1 MSSTGGESMGRPT
14 GECDIRTFLSSQ
26 DGLIFRITHRK
37 NLDWIL
43 RHGLHCSSSIVRDRD
58 FVSIGSGEI
67 IGRRAAR
74 LVPIHPGGAL
84 SDYIPFYF
92 TPWSPMLYNI
102 VTGHHVEKVEQAD
115 IVLLVSSVNRLRD
128 RAIRFVF
135 TERHALVAYSR
146 FFQADDDLSV
156 IDWGLLRRR
165 DFSRDPE
172 DPDKLERYQA
182 ELLVHRFLPV
192 DALTEIACYNENV
205 RMEVAEKVERAE
217 AGVTVCVREDW
228 FF

>member
-1 MSSTGGESMGRPT
+1 MEYDTRS
-14 GECDIRTFLSSQ
+14 FLSPM
-26 DGLIFRITHRK
+26 DGLVFRITHRK
-37 NLDWIL
+37 NLRWIL
-43 RHGLHCSSSIVRDRD
+43 HHGLHCSSSDVRDPD

-67 IGRRAAR
+67 IGRRATR
-74 LVPIHPGGAL
+74 HVPVHPGGVL

-102 VTGHHVEKVEQAD
+102 VTGHRVARVERAD
-115 IVLLVSSVNRLRD
+115 IVVLVSSVNHLRD
-128 RAIRFVF
+128 RAISFVF

-156 IDWGLLRRR
+156 IDWGLLQSR

-172 DPDKLERYQA
+172 DPAKLERYQA
-182 ELLVHRFLPV
+182 ELLVHRFVPV
-192 DALTEIACYNENV
+192 DALTEIACYNENALT
-205 RMEVAEKVERAE
+205 EVAEKVERAE
-217 AGVTVCVREDW
+217 AKVPVCVRKGW